1 MNMNDEKEKQE
12 RKPHLASWVS
22 AIADL
27 VGWVEV
33 TKPNIAFIS
42 YLNLLGFTSF
52 NPTYILFHTRRLG
65 RNLTFSL
72 YRLSNSHYDF

>member
-1 MNMNDEKEKQE
+1 MFIFAFE
-12 RKPHLASWVS
+12 S

-42 YLNLLGFTSF
+42 YLNFLGFTSF
-52 NPTYILFHTRRLG
+52 NLTYILFHTHISDE
-65 RNLTFSL
+65 TQHCL
-72 YRLSNSHYDF
+72 YFLP

>member
-1 MNMNDEKEKQE
+1 MLLFWSVILYSNQMRSMIQTDQQF
-12 RKPHLASWVS
+12 PS

-42 YLNLLGFTSF
+42 YLNFLGFTSF
-52 NPTYILFHTRRLG
+52 NPTYILFHT
-65 RNLTFSL
+65 N
-72 YRLSNSHYDF
+72 Y